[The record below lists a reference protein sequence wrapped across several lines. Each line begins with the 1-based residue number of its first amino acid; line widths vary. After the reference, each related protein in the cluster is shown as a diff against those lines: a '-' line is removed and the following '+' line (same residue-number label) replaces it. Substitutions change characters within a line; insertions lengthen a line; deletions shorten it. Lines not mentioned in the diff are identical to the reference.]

1 MGGERRPN
9 YTAKEKVAILREVLP
24 VIAMNGQRSG
34 YRGTSCRPAEG
45 LDWPSHRR
53 DIPMDEPGA
62 ALPPGGRG
70 GALSLGDSRPSRHPH
85 KGCQQ
90 VRFFQGSSAGATAD

>member
-1 MGGERRPN
+1 VGGERRPN

-45 LDWPSHRR
+45 LDWPSH
-53 DIPMDEPGA
+53 
-62 ALPPGGRG
+62 
-70 GALSLGDSRPSRHPH
+70 
-85 KGCQQ
+85 
-90 VRFFQGSSAGATAD
+90 